1 MSDSDTTSRT
11 DKSLSTIDASEHTHV
26 TVSAVFDVSDLPPAR
41 RNYLET
47 FARQLEREFA
57 EPLGE
62 EPVGE
67 PVDDVAHPFGRERV
81 GPRVTADVSDLSAD
95 EREKQHR
102 RGERIE
108 REMAAEVASA
118 KVLDGQTVVEV

>member
-1 MSDSDTTSRT
+1 MC
-11 DKSLSTIDASEHTHV
+11 
-26 TVSAVFDVSDLPPAR
+26 AVYDVSDLPPAR

-81 GPRVTADVSDLSAD
+81 GPRVTVGVTDLSPE
-95 EREKQHR
+95 ERERQHQR
-102 RGERIE
+102 AERIE

-118 KVLDGQTVVEV
+118 KILDGQTIIEV